1 VFYYSPK
8 QQTYHKKLAQIRVKG
23 FVGTKERTLGETEL
37 DISAFVGSQNIVK
50 TLQLT
55 KTPVKAQKGY
65 ISIQISIQ
73 KEGGDAATAH
83 LKDDSGSS
91 CSEEEAI
98 ED

>member
-1 VFYYSPK
+1 
-8 QQTYHKKLAQIRVKG
+8 
-23 FVGTKERTLGETEL
+23 
-37 DISAFVGSQNIVK
+37 VK

-65 ISIQISIQ
+65 LSIQISIQ
-73 KEGGDAATAH
+73 KEGGDAGTAH